1 MEYDKAE
8 ERYKIYRW
16 GYPKPPEL
24 AFNKAKVHRNLGMH
38 KEAEKDILVYLQQV
52 PGSGEGRLFLGQ
64 IYAATGR
71 NALAIET
78 FKSLQGNL
86 PIQARAHNQIGILF
100 LQSKSF
106 ADAILEFNQALTLD
120 PDLPDAHYNLA
131 VLLMETGGDRNL
143 AEKHLQAALTLTQD
157 PARTESIKQRLR
169 AIGNGTTD
177 GHR

>member
-8 ERYKIYRW
+8 ERYKIYSW

-24 AFNKAKVHRNLGMH
+24 AFNKAKVHRKLGMH
-38 KEAEKDILVYLQQV
+38 HEAEKDILIYLQQV

-71 NALAIET
+71 DTLAIET

-86 PIQARAHNQIGILF
+86 PVQARAHNQIGILY

-106 ADAILEFNQALTLD
+106 DKAILEFNQALTLN
-120 PDLPDAHYNLA
+120 PGLPDAHYNLA
-131 VLLMETGGDRNL
+131 VLLIETEGDRNL
-143 AEKHLQAALTLTQD
+143 ARQHLKAALNLTQD
-157 PARTESIKQRLR
+157 PARAQSIQKRLM
-169 AIGNGTTD
+169 AMEK
-177 GHR
+177 